1 MTMAIGNMSAVE
13 LAKQRAEQSSGNG
26 GNATFFSLQEG
37 EKKYLRFLTGMV
49 NSHVVSH
56 ECGLNLFD
64 FSHDKWNEQ
73 VAKDGHPT
81 CPNCGQPLSQ
91 DNIQYERSEH
101 YIADLHNYFPT
112 GDGSGNRTTLVCLA
126 SPVNVSRGWVPV
138 DESGEAKY
146 QCPACSAQCNRNKQ
160 GQPKKPSMKLYGIA
174 IEREVVMGTEMVNG
188 MMVPVVKSVRDVL
201 VEDESGTPHPKL
213 VVVQMSWGNFW
224 QKLSTFDPSYEQSVC
239 NYDWA
244 VQRIGSGLNTDY
256 DLQRV
261 DNMPS
266 IVDARQYDEWMPDV
280 PAIIK
285 AQGSPEYYAKKGYQV
300 SGYVPQGTLPNAAGT
315 AQAAMQNAAMGMP
328 QQPPVQQYQ
337 QPIPQAQPMAQPVPQ
352 PMPQQAQGGSNDWSV
367 VQNQFS

>member
-1 MTMAIGNMSAVE
+1 MAIGNMSAVE
-13 LAKQRAEQSSGNG
+13 LAKQRAEQSGGNG

-49 NSHVVSH
+49 DYHVVSH
-56 ECGLNLFD
+56 SCGLNLFD
-64 FSHDKWNEQ
+64 YKKGTWDELLAMGQ
-73 VAKDGHPT
+73 QPL
-81 CPNCGQPLSQ
+81 CPNCGQPLS
-91 DNIQYERSEH
+91 DSDIQYERNEH
-101 YIADLHNYFPT
+101 AIADLHNYFPT

-126 SPVNVSRGWVPV
+126 SPVNASRGWIPV
-138 DESGEAKY
+138 NDAGEPMY

-174 IEREVVMGTEMVNG
+174 VEREVVMGTEMVNG
-188 MMVPVVKSVRDVL
+188 MMVPVVKSVQDVM
-201 VEDESGTPHPKL
+201 VEDDAGNPHPKV

-224 QKLSTFDPSYEQSVC
+224 QKLSTFDPSYEQSIC
-239 NYDWA
+239 SYDWA

-256 DLQRV
+256 DLQRI

-266 IVDARQYDEWMPDV
+266 IVDARQYADWMPDV
-280 PAIIK
+280 PAIVK

-315 AQAAMQNAAMGMP
+315 AQAALQNAAMGVA
-328 QQPPVQQYQ
+328 QQPVVQYQQ
-337 QPIPQAQPMAQPVPQ
+337 QPIPQAQPMQGMGVPQ